1 LGYVLVA
8 LVTVPLGYYNLDEA
22 IWVQRWSFCALG
34 VIVFLWLLSFG
45 ATRFPAGVRAVGA
58 DSSGLI
64 GTLLFNYMFVA
75 TVPSWLNEKRPGVSV
90 RRSVWSA
97 VGLGTAIFA
106 SVGLAG
112 AAAYGGAPG
121 GFTPSRDLL
130 TLLLLRGGPAARAAS
145 FAFPPV
151 ALMSGIPVL
160 SICVRYNLLEQRV
173 MPPPAASAFAVVLPW
188 AMALLLY
195 RGGALAAAM
204 DWTSLFAAVPL
215 NLVLPAWMYLR
226 ATAEGGP
233 PRFSPAGDELQASLL
248 SGDEQEDAMGADTR
262 GSRAWQLHALYGAA
276 AAAAA
281 AAAAQEDAAAPG
293 EEAWYQRADDEG
305 DAGLALDGVPA
316 TRSTAVGIVPRL
328 GWLPRAGWRGALAEL
343 RRGDWLD
350 TEVGRK
356 RAAARAVFA
365 AGVAL
370 NLGAFA
376 VKLCA

>member
-1 LGYVLVA
+1 VLVA

-45 ATRFPAGVRAVGA
+45 ATRFPAGVRPVG
-58 DSSGLI
+58 DHSSGLI

-97 VGLGTAIFA
+97 VGLGTFIFA

-112 AAAYGGAPG
+112 AAAYGGAPD

-248 SGDEQEDAMGADTR
+248 AGGEQEEAAGADTR
-262 GSRAWQLHALYGAA
+262 GGRAWQLHALYGGGGGG
-276 AAAAA
+276 A
-281 AAAAQEDAAAPG
+281 AAAAQEDAAPG

-305 DAGLALDGVPA
+305 DAGLALEGAPTQRNA
-316 TRSTAVGIVPRL
+316 AVGIVPRL

-365 AGVAL
+365 AGVVL
-370 NLGAFA
+370 NLAAFV
-376 VKLCA
+376 VKIAA

>member
-1 LGYVLVA
+1 VLVA
-8 LVTVPLGYYNLDEA
+8 CVTVPLGYYNLDEA
-22 IWVQRWSFCALG
+22 IWVQRWSFCFLG
-34 VIVFLWLLSFG
+34 CIVFIWLFSFT
-45 ATRFPAGVRAVGA
+45 ATGFPAGVAAVGA

-75 TVPSWLNEKRPGVSV
+75 TVPSWVNEKRPGVSV
-90 RRSVWSA
+90 RRSIWSSVA
-97 VGLGTAIFA
+97 IGTAIFA
-106 SVGLAG
+106 SVGLFGAG
-112 AAAYGGAPG
+112 AYGGAPE

-130 TLLLLRGGPAARAAS
+130 TLLLRRGNRAARAAA

-173 MPPPAASAFAVVLPW
+173 MSPPLASAFAVVLPW
-188 AMALLLY
+188 ALALVLY

-248 SGDEQEDAMGADTR
+248 SGEEEEA
-262 GSRAWQLHALYGAA
+262 GSTLLHCAPSSSARAWQLHAVHGGAARADAA

-281 AAAAQEDAAAPG
+281 PG
-293 EEAWYQRADDEG
+293 EESWYQRADDDG
-305 DAGLALDGVPA
+305 DVADLSGAPHSA
-316 TRSTAVGIVPRL
+316 AEPRL
-328 GWLPRAGWRGALAEL
+328 GWLPRAGWRGAMAEL

-350 TEVGRK
+350 TETGRK
-356 RAAARAVFA
+356 RAAARAVA
-365 AGVAL
+365 LTGVAL
-370 NLGAFA
+370 NVAAFA
-376 VKLCA
+376 VKIASGV